1 MVDSIKRFFLLANI
15 LVAAIFAAWIIYS
28 NWYDIVPIH
37 VIHSTSVINPI
48 VKEGTKVFITVSIT
62 RRAICNPKIIRVTT
76 NVDSGVIVKITT
88 SPAAVGGLGKNI
100 TTTFSVPDTD
110 TLPPGRYTGTG
121 YVVNDC
127 GGRIYTT
134 PTIPYSWRVV
144 PK

>member
-1 MVDSIKRFFLLANI
+1 MVDNLRRFFMLANI
-15 LVAAIFAAWIIYS
+15 AVAVIFAAWVVHA
-28 NWYDIVPIH
+28 NWFDFVPLH
-37 VIHSTSVINPI
+37 TIHSITVVDPI
-48 VKEGTKVFITVSIT
+48 VKEGTKVIITTSVS
-62 RRAICNPKIIRVTT
+62 RRAICRPTITRIMTDDDKGI
-76 NVDSGVIVKITT
+76 IVKITT

-100 TTTFSVPDTD
+100 TTTFSIPDTD
-110 TLPPGRYTGTG
+110 TLPPGRYTSTG